1 MVACYG
7 LIIRRL
13 LATRILSR
21 VSSTCFT
28 SICHGKK
35 KRKRKSS
42 ARSDRDRKRVTF
54 MCAALMS
61 SFVICWLPY
70 HSLQLAMI
78 HGIDDTEVGRK
89 L

>member
-7 LIIRRL
+7 LIIIRL
-13 LATRILSR
+13 FATRILSS
-21 VSSTCFT
+21 VPSASFT
-28 SICHGKK
+28 STSHGKK
-35 KRKRKSS
+35 KYKRKSS

-54 MCAALMS
+54 MCAALVS

-70 HSLQLAMI
+70 HSLQLAKI
-78 HGIDDTEVGRK
+78 RGIDDTEVGRK